1 MSVSFSISKGLVE
14 QTLADLRVAGRR
26 NSEGIV
32 LWFAPRAN
40 RRTISKVLVPIH
52 NASDDYFDITPEGNR
67 QLREICQRERLILE
81 AQIHTHPEHAFHSK
95 ADDRLAVV
103 RHVHALSIVLPDFA
117 ARTTVDNFITHSAA
131 FMLAEDDTWVNVPHK
146 DFVKILTITN

>member
-1 MSVSFSISKGLVE
+1 MSVSFSISKSLVE
-14 QTLADLRVAGRR
+14 QTLADLRAAGQR

-32 LWFAPRAN
+32 LWFAPRGT

-52 NASDDYFDITPEGNR
+52 NASDDYFAITLEGNR

-81 AQIHTHPEHAFHSK
+81 AQVHTHPRHAFHSR

-103 RHVHALSIVLPDFA
+103 RHVDALSIVLPDFA
-117 ARTTVDNFITHSAA
+117 ARTTVDNFIAHSAT
-131 FMLAEDDTWVNVPHK
+131 FMLAEDDTWIKVPHK
-146 DFVKILTITN
+146 VVVKLLTITN

>member
-1 MSVSFSISKGLVE
+1 MSVSFSISKGLIE
-14 QTLADLRVAGRR
+14 KTLAALRTAGER

-32 LWFAPRAN
+32 LWFAARGY

-52 NASDDYFDITPEGNR
+52 NASGDYFDITHEGNR

-81 AQIHTHPEHAFHSK
+81 AQVHTHPTRAFHSK

-103 RHVHALSIVLPDFA
+103 RHVDALSIVLPDFA
-117 ARTTVDNFITHSAA
+117 ARTTVNNFIAHSAA
-131 FMLAEDDTWVNVPHK
+131 FMLAEDDTWVHVRHK
-146 DFVKILTITN
+146 AFVKVLTITN